1 MLSLYSTSHFLFYPL
16 LFTAA
21 VVYNWWLVLSIYGF
35 RLLLQGVIYYR
46 SMKKLKEG
54 DLFWLY
60 PILDFWQW
68 WYYLL
73 FADTLFRK
81 PKNYWK

>member
-1 MLSLYSTSHFLFYPL
+1 
-16 LFTAA
+16 
-21 VVYNWWLVLSIYGF
+21 
-35 RLLLQGVIYYR
+35 LLQGVIYYR